1 MSHRNSKQDRNV
13 RMYKTLAQTVGV
25 VACLFFLLFIIGEGV
40 PDILKG
46 NGNGLITFLPFILV
60 PVAGFIL
67 TWFKEM
73 AGAIVLT
80 AGGVAP
86 MVYFFIKG
94 DTAMA
99 MVYGLP
105 FIVTGVLFLLHLKKR
120 NELQHLHQHHQPH
133 HK

>member
-1 MSHRNSKQDRNV
+1 MSHRNSKQERGV

-25 VACLFFLLFIIGEGV
+25 VACLIFLLFIIGEGV
-40 PDILKG
+40 PDIFKG
-46 NGNGLITFLPFILV
+46 NGNGLVSFLPFILV

-67 TWFKEM
+67 TWFKELP
-73 AGAIVLT
+73 GVILLT
-80 AGGVAP
+80 AGGVAL

-94 DTAMA
+94 DTGMA

-105 FIVTGVLFLLHLKKR
+105 FIITGMLFLLHLKKR
-120 NELQHLHQHHQPH
+120 SELQQQHHQHH